1 MAPATMGDTVRIT
14 YSCFTDDGAV
24 YDYEE
29 SREPL
34 EFTIGEGS
42 TIPRLEEAVLG
53 MEPGETRQVRIPA
66 SEITGV
72 TLDKMASALG
82 LREAPGEVTR
92 VTRQIDIAPDA
103 AGDVAEVLV
112 PGVAGAKYSL
122 AGRDLTFEVRLLE
135 ITQRSG

>member
-1 MAPATMGDTVRIT
+1 MAPARTGDTVRIT

-29 SREPL
+29 RREPL

-42 TIPRLEEAVLG
+42 TIPRIEEAVVG

-72 TLDKMASALG
+72 TLDRMASALG
-82 LREAPGEVTR
+82 LREVPGEVTKIS
-92 VTRQIDIAPDA
+92 RQIDIAPDA
-103 AGDVAEVLV
+103 EGDVAEVLV

-122 AGRDLTFEVRLLE
+122 AGKDLTFEIRLLE
-135 ITQRSG
+135 ITERSD